1 MNSSESFSARLS
13 EPGLSAD
20 ELASQDGDELPE
32 RLAMSVIDP
41 CTAAGL
47 PAPAS
52 ETAWDNA
59 PVYSIQPVPPE
70 QEPL

>member
-1 MNSSESFSARLS
+1 MNSSESPSARLS

-41 CTAAGL
+41 CSAAGL
-47 PAPAS
+47 PAPGS

-59 PVYSIQPVPPE
+59 LVYSIQPVPPDPE
-70 QEPL
+70 SI